1 MKFQLQCCG
10 DRAARSRAEA
20 AETRTFRSASALWPT
35 FRIKKLFLLKQL
47 SPKKINIWA
56 IYSRAHSY
64 MPYIN
69 FDFLPPLTRISRVLM
84 FSLYCHSLGRVCPSR
99 VWLWDSKKPELKPD
113 PTSSSMTSLNW
124 ILEWWLIKTLKGT
137 VSRYLCPPPQFFAK
151 LTYLRLLIDLLK
163 FVRILLWFL
172 WDIRIESLNVF
183 YSAVSLT
190 PRSKKCRLC

>member
-1 MKFQLQCCG
+1 MLDRKSFVPAAWHRQWVSTLTLLNDDIHSPEIVQLYRMKFQLQCCG

-20 AETRTFRSASALWPT
+20 AETRTFRSASVLWPT

-99 VWLWDSKKPELKPD
+99 VCLWDFKKTGAEAGSDQLQYDQLELNFRMMVNKN
-113 PTSSSMTSLNW
+113 T
-124 ILEWWLIKTLKGT
+124 
-137 VSRYLCPPPQFFAK
+137 
-151 LTYLRLLIDLLK
+151 
-163 FVRILLWFL
+163 
-172 WDIRIESLNVF
+172 
-183 YSAVSLT
+183 
-190 PRSKKCRLC
+190 